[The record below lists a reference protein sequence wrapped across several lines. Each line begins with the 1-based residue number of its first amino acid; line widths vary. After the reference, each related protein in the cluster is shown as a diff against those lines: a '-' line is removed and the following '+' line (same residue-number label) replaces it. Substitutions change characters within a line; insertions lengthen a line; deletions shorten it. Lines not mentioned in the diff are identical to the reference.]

1 MVELAS
7 SRIRA
12 FHYNL
17 VLIHELMTLTRY
29 VTELPLN
36 KPAKTIEDDQT
47 SKPVPAAPNSVI
59 PL

>member
-7 SRIRA
+7 SQTRA
-12 FHYNL
+12 LHY
-17 VLIHELMTLTRY
+17 VVGLIHELTKLTRY

-47 SKPVPAAPNSVI
+47 LKPVPATPNSVI